1 MEKNDQRMKKIKFFG
16 AGHTLTSILWWISF
30 FFVLWLQHNGRDLN
44 NVEYTIYAAFVFV
57 LIVAGVIFKE
67 LQRYTAG
74 EDTDKRM
81 KSLTKAYIGVWGVWI
96 IADIW
101 FTVYYQN

>member
-44 NVEYTIYAAFVFV
+44 NVEYTIYVAFVFV
-57 LIVAGVIFKE
+57 LYSRNYK
-67 LQRYTAG
+67 
-74 EDTDKRM
+74 
-81 KSLTKAYIGVWGVWI
+81 
-96 IADIW
+96 DI
-101 FTVYYQN
+101 QQEKIRIRE